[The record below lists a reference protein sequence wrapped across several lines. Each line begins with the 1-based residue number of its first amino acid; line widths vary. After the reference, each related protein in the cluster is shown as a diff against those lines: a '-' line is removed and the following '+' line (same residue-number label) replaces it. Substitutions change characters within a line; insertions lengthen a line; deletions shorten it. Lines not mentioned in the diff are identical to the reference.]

1 MKIRSSFVSNSSSSS
16 FIVIDNSG
24 KYNIPDWSGILDVEN
39 REYGWGPERLDGIM
53 DRITF
58 SYLQAAY
65 LQNKKLVKMLEDV
78 IKENTK
84 ITQIN
89 WIANLDGD
97 GLDYSYIDHQSC
109 STEDMNVEMFDSK
122 DALKNFIFGTKS
134 YIQLDNDNY

>member
-16 FIVIDNSG
+16 FIVIDDSG

-39 REYGWGPERLDGIM
+39 GEYGWGPEKLYGIM

-58 SYLQAAY
+58 SYLQAKY
-65 LQNKKLVKMLEDV
+65 LDNQEWVNMLEEV

>member
-89 WIANLDGD
+89 WLATLNHNEP
-97 GLDYSYIDHQSC
+97 DYSYIDHQSC
-109 STEDMNVEMFDSK
+109 SREGKNLEMFK
-122 DALKNFIFGTKS
+122 NKEALKNFIFGTNS
-134 YIQLDNDNY
+134 FIQLDNDNY